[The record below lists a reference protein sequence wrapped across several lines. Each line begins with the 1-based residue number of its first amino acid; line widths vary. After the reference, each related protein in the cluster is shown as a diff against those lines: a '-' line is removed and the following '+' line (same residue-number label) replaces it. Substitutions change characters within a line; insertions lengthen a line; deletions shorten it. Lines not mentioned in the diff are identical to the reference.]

1 MYHIH
6 AGFHIIFL
14 LCIVEKNVLLL
25 RSMAAL
31 DAKASTSK
39 ENAGARVS
47 PSKTIYSSPSLS
59 TSGFLSDNDLSPPWD
74 QGWQLFIPASIQDGP
89 SRFGFIEVCTTTFS
103 YGHAKI

>member
-1 MYHIH
+1 M
-6 AGFHIIFL
+6 
-14 LCIVEKNVLLL
+14 
-25 RSMAAL
+25 SAL

-39 ENAGARVS
+39 ENAGALVS

-89 SRFGFIEVCTTTFS
+89 SRFGFIEVCKTMFS
-103 YGHAKI
+103 FVHAQI